1 MTGFLVAWVAMAS
14 AQDEYGATAEVE
26 RDEPG
31 EIDVESDELEELPAL
46 MGDPLRLPETLPGT
60 TLVQSGTPFI
70 AVRGAPPSSTLYY
83 YDDIPLPAIA
93 HLAAGPALLH
103 PAVVGRIEFSPA
115 AAPARYGRHTGAVL
129 AATAAEPS
137 AEAMGEAEL
146 RLLDLNGMVDV
157 PIEDHRL
164 QAATHIGY
172 PGLLLSLTSPGA
184 KLAYFD
190 YLARYSHRFGDDTV
204 EAIALGSFDS
214 VENPPWAPNDGAA
227 SVLDMQFHRLE
238 LRFRRER
245 RDWELGAAL
254 RFGADDSVLGTDF
267 AVTALSIA
275 PRIWTRW
282 RSERVRVR
290 AGADLVGSSGDVS
303 DPDGVLAGFL
313 GSAAIDLPIYA
324 EAGAREAFGL
334 YTELELRPEDELR
347 IEAGLRGDL
356 WITAGSDVEL
366 APSPRLRITYSPVE
380 EASLHLGGAL
390 VYQPAVYAFP
400 VPGLS
405 EVSID
410 RGLQRGI
417 QSELGVSFAL
427 PEDVSI
433 EAQAFFNRYDDLLL
447 VEDIWNQ
454 RLPECDG
461 TRCDA
466 PARTAINAYGA
477 ELFVRRSSRSGLSGW
492 LAYTLSW
499 SDAERADG
507 TTFTPKMD
515 VRHVLNVVASYA
527 LDFGLHVGVRALLRS
542 GFMGAAPLWNGA
554 AITRH
559 EQRLSPFFR
568 LDARIG
574 YEWEVSYGS
583 WDVYAE
589 FLNVTIADEPF
600 DLVCDAATGA
610 ESCRE
615 TSSTAIWAPNAGIRA
630 TFR

>member
-1 MTGFLVAWVAMAS
+1 MTAWLVAWISIAS

-26 RDEPG
+26 RDEPD
-31 EIDVESDELEELPAL
+31 EIEVESEEIEELPAL

-103 PAVVGRIEFSPA
+103 PAVVGRIEFSPG

-137 AEAMGEAEL
+137 PEPIGEAEL
-146 RLLDLNGMVDV
+146 RLLDVNGIIDV
-157 PIEDHRL
+157 PIGEHRV
-164 QAATHIGY
+164 QAATHVGY

-184 KLAYFD
+184 TLAYFD

-204 EAIALGSFDS
+204 EAIALGAFDS
-214 VENPPWAPNDGAA
+214 VENPPWAPDGGST

-245 RDWELGAAL
+245 DDWELGAAL
-254 RFGADDSVLGTDF
+254 RFGVDDSVLGTDF
-267 AVTALSIA
+267 AVSAFSVA
-275 PRIWTRW
+275 PRVWAKW
-282 RSERVRVR
+282 RGERVRVQ

-313 GSAAIDLPIYA
+313 GSAAIDLPFYA
-324 EAGAREAFGL
+324 EAGAREAMGL
-334 YTELELRPEDELR
+334 YGELELRPHDAWR

-356 WITAGSDVEL
+356 WIVAGSGPEA
-366 APSPRLRITYSPVE
+366 APSPRLRVAYSPIE
-380 EASLHLGGAL
+380 EVRLHLGGAL
-390 VYQPAVYAFP
+390 VYQPAIYAFP
-400 VPGLS
+400 VPGLAD
-405 EVSID
+405 VAVD
-410 RGLQRGI
+410 RGLQRGV
-417 QSELGVSFAL
+417 QSEAGVTLLL
-427 PEDVSI
+427 PEDVRI
-433 EAQAFFNRYDDLLL
+433 EAQGFLNRYDDLLL
-447 VEDIWNQ
+447 LEHIWSLTFRN
-454 RLPECDG
+454 CDG
-461 TRCDA
+461 PFCDA
-466 PARTAINAYGA
+466 PARSAVTAYGA
-477 ELFVRRSSRSGLSGW
+477 ELLVRRTARTGLSGW

-499 SDAERADG
+499 ADAESQLG
-507 TTFTPKMD
+507 MQFTPKMD
-515 VRHVLNVVASYA
+515 VRHVLNAVASYEF
-527 LDFGLHVGVRALLRS
+527 DFGLHVGVRALVRS
-542 GFMGAAPLWNGA
+542 GFMGSSPIVRGGGSFL
-554 AITRH
+554 H
-559 EQRLSPFFR
+559 QQRLSPFFR

-589 FLNVTIADEPF
+589 FLNVTIADEPI
-600 DLVCDAATGA
+600 DLGCDPLAGP

-615 TSSTAIWAPNAGIRA
+615 IWATAIWAPNAGIRV